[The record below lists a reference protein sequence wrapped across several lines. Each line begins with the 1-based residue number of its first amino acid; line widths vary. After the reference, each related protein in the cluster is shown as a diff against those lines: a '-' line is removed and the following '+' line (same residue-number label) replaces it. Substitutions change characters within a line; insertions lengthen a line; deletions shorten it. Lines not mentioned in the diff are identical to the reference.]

1 MVLVIGGVYLCVML
15 RVQLNILAGF
25 LYHHQDA
32 ASLQPNNNI
41 KYGKISQQMQEKF
54 MSINSHFVQQG
65 RYQISSCEFN
75 LIGHAFCP
83 QVLRAFAPLS
93 VMLLNLLLTTLS
105 YINSC
110 VCQSCKAC

>member
-25 LYHHQDA
+25 LYHHQEP

-54 MSINSHFVQQG
+54 LSINNHFVQQG
-65 RYQISSCEFN
+65 RPRI
-75 LIGHAFCP
+75 
-83 QVLRAFAPLS
+83 
-93 VMLLNLLLTTLS
+93 
-105 YINSC
+105 
-110 VCQSCKAC
+110 

>member
-25 LYHHQDA
+25 LYHHQEA

-54 MSINSHFVQQG
+54 LSINNHFVQQG
-65 RYQISSCEFN
+65 RFRI
-75 LIGHAFCP
+75 
-83 QVLRAFAPLS
+83 
-93 VMLLNLLLTTLS
+93 
-105 YINSC
+105 
-110 VCQSCKAC
+110 